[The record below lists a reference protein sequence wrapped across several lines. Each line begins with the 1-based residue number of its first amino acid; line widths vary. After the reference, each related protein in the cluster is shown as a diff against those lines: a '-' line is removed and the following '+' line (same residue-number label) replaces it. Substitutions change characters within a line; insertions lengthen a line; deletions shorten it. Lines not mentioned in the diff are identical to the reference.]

1 MSTTRSRHLATILL
15 VVGAVIFGMVLAG
28 GLQLT
33 VPGSAEPQQAVLSAS
48 QIASSNGGAIRALP
62 SFADLAQAVD
72 PAVVS
77 IQAAT
82 IEKRPS
88 NRGGGGVDPFEFFF
102 GPRQRP
108 DQQSPQQRPNPR
120 QQPGQPGQDD
130 EDYRSDSGGSGFV
143 ISRDGLVVTNYH
155 VIEGATNV
163 KVHLGDRDYPA
174 QIKGSDPET
183 DIALLKIDAGNSLR
197 YLELGDSE
205 TVRVGDWVMVIGN
218 PLNLDKTVTTGVVSA
233 KGRSLG
239 IGDISF
245 ENFIQTDAAINFG
258 NSGGPIV
265 DMQGNVI
272 AIATAINYGAENIGF
287 AVPVNTL
294 KNILPQLREKGK
306 VSRGYL
312 GIDIGNLDYEQAQ
325 AFGLDA
331 AEGALVSNVRPDTP
345 AADAGIEHGDV
356 ILTVDGR
363 KVKTTRDLI
372 DYVSSRGPS
381 ATVTLEVLRDGKRL
395 NKQVKL
401 RERPADGEPTEE
413 VEKPAE
419 RNPINWL
426 GLDYQDINQ
435 NTRGLYGLPR
445 DVEGVVVTDVRATSP
460 LYEKG
465 VRPGNVVLEVNGQ
478 EVKST
483 AEFEKVVSSLK
494 SGSFMRL
501 YLGVFGSNGQRGQ
514 FFAVTRVP

>member
-1 MSTTRSRHLATILL
+1 M
-15 VVGAVIFGMVLAG
+15 
-28 GLQLT
+28 
-33 VPGSAEPQQAVLSAS
+33 
-48 QIASSNGGAIRALP
+48 SNGGAIRALP

-82 IEKRPS
+82 IEKRAA
-88 NRGGGGVDPFEFFF
+88 NRGGVDPFEFFF

-108 DQQSPQQRPNPR
+108 DQQQSPRQNPR
-120 QQPGQPGQDD
+120 QPRQND
-130 EDYRSDSGGSGFV
+130 EGDDYRSDSGGSGFV

-155 VIEGATNV
+155 VIEGATSV
-163 KVHLGDRDYPA
+163 KVHLGDRDYTA

-197 YLELGDSE
+197 YLELGDSD

-294 KNILPQLREKGK
+294 KTILPQLRENGK

-345 AADAGIEHGDV
+345 ASDAGIEHGDV
-356 ILTVDGR
+356 ILSVDGR

-401 RERPADGEPTEE
+401 RERPADGEQAEETEQ
-413 VEKPAE
+413 PAE

-426 GLDYQDINQ
+426 GLDYQEINQ

-465 VRPGNVVLEVNGQ
+465 VRPGNVIQEVNGQ
-478 EVKST
+478 DVKT
-483 AEFEKVVSSLK
+483 IAEFEKVVSGLK

>member
-1 MSTTRSRHLATILL
+1 
-15 VVGAVIFGMVLAG
+15 
-28 GLQLT
+28 
-33 VPGSAEPQQAVLSAS
+33 
-48 QIASSNGGAIRALP
+48 
-62 SFADLAQAVD
+62 
-72 PAVVS
+72 
-77 IQAAT
+77 
-82 IEKRPS
+82 
-88 NRGGGGVDPFEFFF
+88 
-102 GPRQRP
+102 
-108 DQQSPQQRPNPR
+108 
-120 QQPGQPGQDD
+120 
-130 EDYRSDSGGSGFV
+130 
-143 ISRDGLVVTNYH
+143 
-155 VIEGATNV
+155 VIEGATSV
-163 KVHLGDRDYPA
+163 KVHLGDRDYTA

-197 YLELGDSE
+197 YLELGDSD

-294 KNILPQLREKGK
+294 KTILPQLRENGK

-345 AADAGIEHGDV
+345 ASDAGIEHGDV
-356 ILTVDGR
+356 ILSVDGR

-401 RERPADGEPTEE
+401 RERPADGEQAEETEQ
-413 VEKPAE
+413 PAE

-426 GLDYQDINQ
+426 GLDYQEINQ

-465 VRPGNVVLEVNGQ
+465 VRPGNVIQEVNGQ
-478 EVKST
+478 DVKT
-483 AEFEKVVSSLK
+483 IAEFEKVVSGLK